1 MSSNKEL
8 IGDAVSVLNDSYNT
22 TIDANMF
29 FDDICSSFCT
39 SSFKDNVLNLSFPV
53 VATRD
58 FAEVSMKLMEDSTFS
73 ITYNKPFELEI
84 KRLSS
89 S

>member
-8 IGDAVSVLNDSYNT
+8 ISDAVSMLNSNYNT

-39 SSFKDNVLNLSFPV
+39 SSFEDNVLSLSFPV

-58 FAEVSMKLMEDSTFS
+58 FAEVSMKLMEDSTYS
-73 ITYNKPFELEI
+73 ITYNKPFELEV

>member
-8 IGDAVSVLNDSYNT
+8 IGDAVHVLNENYNT

-39 SSFKDNVLNLSFPV
+39 SSFKDNVLSLTFPV
-53 VATRD
+53 VATRE

-84 KRLSS
+84 KRLA
-89 S
+89 